1 MSVNL
6 CTGVNEI
13 TVENLFTV
21 YPNPAST
28 EINIKA
34 DVSLIGSVYTIYDN
48 TGKLVL
54 IEKINSENTLIELG
68 NLSRGIYLLIIGGE
82 TKRTFKVVKE

>member
-13 TVENLFTV
+13 TTENLFTV
-21 YPNPAST
+21 YPNPVTT

-48 TGKLVL
+48 KGKLVL
-54 IEKINSENTLIELG
+54 TGKINSENTLIELG
-68 NLSRGIYLLIIGGE
+68 NLSGGIYLLNVGDK
-82 TKRTFKVVKE
+82 TTRSFKVVKD